1 MNKIK
6 LAVLTLLAMTSLSSM
21 SATRRDLSLA
31 IEDAARA
38 TVDSLAA
45 DARVKDVKSIAFV
58 KLNLPDG
65 MGALTPDSNDIQV
78 FEATLA
84 SKAVSFTLVTHDTHA
99 DEWTLIDGIFNQAA
113 DFESYDTK
121 THPEL
126 KKLKLADALLFGQVV
141 DAAQDVK
148 KDGTTTSV
156 RIAMRLLKVSTG
168 EQMWGS
174 VVNGRHVQT
183 VEARDIKKEIVDDA
197 KSMFTF
203 KNILIGIGG
212 LVVLLIVLL
221 LIGKMVRVR

>member
-1 MNKIK
+1 M
-6 LAVLTLLAMTSLSSM
+6 AMTSLSSM

-38 TVDSLAA
+38 TVESLAA
-45 DARVKDVKSIAFV
+45 DARVKNVKSIAFV

-65 MGALTPDSNDIQV
+65 MGALIPDSNDIQV

-84 SKAVSFTLVTHDTHA
+84 SKAGSFSLVTHDTHA
-99 DEWTLIDGIFNQAA
+99 EEWTLIDGIFNQAA

-141 DAAQDVK
+141 DATQDVK
-148 KDGTTTSV
+148 KDATTTSI

-168 EQMWGS
+168 EQIWGA
-174 VVNGRHVQT
+174 VVNGKHIQA
-183 VEARDIKKEIVDDA
+183 VEERDIKKEIADDA

-212 LVVLLIVLL
+212 LIVLLIVLL
-221 LIGKMVRVR
+221 LLGKMIRIR

>member
-1 MNKIK
+1 
-6 LAVLTLLAMTSLSSM
+6 M
-21 SATRRDLSLA
+21 SAIRRDLSLA

-168 EQMWGS
+168 EQIWGS
-174 VVNGRHVQT
+174 VVNGRHVQA

-221 LIGKMVRVR
+221 LVGKMVRVR